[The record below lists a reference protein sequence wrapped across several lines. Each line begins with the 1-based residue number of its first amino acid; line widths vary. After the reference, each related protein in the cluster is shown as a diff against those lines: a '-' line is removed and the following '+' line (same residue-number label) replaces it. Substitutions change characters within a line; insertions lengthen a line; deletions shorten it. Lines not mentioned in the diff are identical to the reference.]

1 MKIQYQYLIA
11 YHTVNEEGEI
21 GVGRTFAT
29 YNGPITHPDQLE
41 MIEATIR
48 SQEGVDEVFITNY
61 QIIRLI
67 KTEEE

>member
-1 MKIQYQYLIA
+1 MKISYQYLIA
-11 YHTVNEEGEI
+11 YHTMNEGEL

-41 MIEATIR
+41 LIEATIR
-48 SQEGVDEVFITNY
+48 DQEGVDDVFITNY